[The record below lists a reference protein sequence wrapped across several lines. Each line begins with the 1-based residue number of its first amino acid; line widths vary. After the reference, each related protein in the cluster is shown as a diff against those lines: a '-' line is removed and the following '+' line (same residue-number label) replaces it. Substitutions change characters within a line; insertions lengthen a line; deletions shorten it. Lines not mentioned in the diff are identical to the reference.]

1 MSRVIFQSVLFLGLS
16 FSTYAAV
23 SIIGPYG
30 RVQLFYQ
37 DGERVIAKECRDYAS
52 LALSTDCEVVLGEG
66 QRIREYDSVSDIKEI
81 LRASLRTN
89 IVNWDEEMKKKV
101 IFYNKREN
109 EDIKVRLKKEMDLMK
124 KIADREDF
132 AKKYGSEFID
142 SDELD
147 NLKDELEKMRSAYS
161 DQMGAPVIQ
170 EIEREIEKLVALIV
184 DENEKPHFYI
194 FPKDDGSFVSN
205 ILNGFWEVSIV
216 DNFQEIPTGR
226 FMMGSPFDEAGRL
239 NDEEGA
245 DGKPIE
251 VIISRGFEMMSE
263 EVTQQQWFEVM
274 GGNPSRYNQPEHCDD
289 HKVVSGIHLCP
300 NNPVD
305 GVSWNEIQTFVGRL
319 NTLGDLVGCD
329 GTPGSARGCYRL
341 PTEAEWEYAARGGT
355 QTAYSFGGDAKKL
368 GEYAW
373 YGLNSNRQSHKVGQL
388 KPNPFGLY
396 DMHGNVW
403 EWVLDGYVEKLPG
416 GTDPFQ
422 PQVEQGVFHV
432 VRGGSWFHI
441 EQDLRSAFRK
451 GVYTDNRYNN
461 IGFRLVRSM

>member
-1 MSRVIFQSVLFLGLS
+1 MSRGIFQSILFFGLS

-23 SIIGPYG
+23 SIVGPYG

-37 DGERVIAKECRDYAS
+37 EDEKIVAKECRDYTS
-52 LALSTDCEVVLGEG
+52 LAVLTDCEVVLGEG
-66 QRIREYDSVSDIKEI
+66 QRVREYGSASDMKEV

-89 IVNWDEEMKKKV
+89 IGNWDEDMKKKI

-109 EDIKVRLKKEMDLMK
+109 EEIKVRLKKENDLME

-132 AKKYGSEFID
+132 AKKYGLEFID
-142 SDELD
+142 SDELK
-147 NLKDELEKMRSAYS
+147 NLKDNLASMRRIYS
-161 DQMGAPVIQ
+161 DQMGVPVIR
-170 EIEREIEKLVALIV
+170 EIENEIEKLMKLVMDA
-184 DENEKPHFYI
+184 DKKPHVYV
-194 FPKDDGSFVSN
+194 FPKDDGTFASN

-216 DNFQEIPTGR
+216 DNFQEIPTGS

-245 DGKPIE
+245 DGEPIQ
-251 VIISRGFEMMSE
+251 VIISRGFEMMRE

-274 GGNPSRYNQPEHCDD
+274 GSNSSRYNQAEHCDD
-289 HKVVSGIHLCP
+289 HKVVSGISLCP
-300 NNPVD
+300 NNPVE
-305 GVSWNEIQTFVGRL
+305 GVSWSEIQVFIARL
-319 NTLGDLVGCD
+319 NALGDLAGCD
-329 GTPGSARGCYRL
+329 GAPRSARGCYRL

-355 QTAYSFGGDAKKL
+355 QTAYSFGSDAREL
-368 GEYAW
+368 GKYAW
-373 YGLNSNRQSHKVGQL
+373 YGLNSNRQTHKVAQL
-388 KPNPFGLY
+388 KPNPYGLY

-403 EWVLDGYVEKLPG
+403 EWVQDGYTEKLPG

-422 PQVEQGVFHV
+422 PLVEPGVFHV

-441 EQDLRSAFRK
+441 AQDLRSAFRK

-461 IGFRLVRSM
+461 IGFRLVRSI